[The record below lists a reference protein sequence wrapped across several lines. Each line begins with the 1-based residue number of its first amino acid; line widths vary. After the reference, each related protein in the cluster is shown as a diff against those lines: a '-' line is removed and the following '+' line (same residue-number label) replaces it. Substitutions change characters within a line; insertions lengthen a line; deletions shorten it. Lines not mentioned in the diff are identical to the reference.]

1 MICLS
6 GSPENTSQSIEVFLN
21 YGRFPDPDKMIYRD
35 KITLPSTSF
44 EHEFSLRECKTE
56 NECIGLEFDDP
67 DRENADQWGIQI
79 PQAGEID
86 FCFHDFGDN
95 CQVVVAMRLNEIEP
109 EKAAKVQVE
118 SANAGC
124 RVLGN
129 DKQNW
134 DRQSCKVSKSTT
146 LDSTICKCNTDGTS
160 SFSVTSDLFVPPR
173 KLDFDSI

>member
-21 YGRFPDPDKMIYRD
+21 YGRIPDPDKMIYRD

-44 EHEFSLRECKTE
+44 EHEFSLRECQTE
-56 NECIGLEFDDP
+56 NDCIGLEFDDP

-95 CQVVVAMRLNEIEP
+95 CQVVVTL
-109 EKAAKVQVE
+109 KVQIE

-129 DKQNW
+129 GKQNW

-146 LDSTICKCNTDGTS
+146 LDSTICKCNTGGTS
-160 SFSVTSDLFVPPR
+160 SFSVTSDSHTTKTRL
-173 KLDFDSI
+173 